1 MESHHDDDETKG
13 SVYFFVQDYI
23 EAREASGSV
32 RTAGPKDLTVT
43 DTRLTQTANPQQQS
57 SFKFRISTYF
67 QCRISISHGKAFKQ
81 LSKFRGPTVTTVVLS
96 SATVSRA

>member
-1 MESHHDDDETKG
+1 MISFLANDDDETKG

-43 DTRLTQTANPQQQS
+43 HIRKRETGDGAQGL
-57 SFKFRISTYF
+57 
-67 QCRISISHGKAFKQ
+67 
-81 LSKFRGPTVTTVVLS
+81 LVT
-96 SATVSRA
+96 

>member
-1 MESHHDDDETKG
+1 MESHHVDDETKG

-43 DTRLTQTANPQQQS
+43 QIAFFLIFFLAMKFMKKAHVPTTKRLFP
-57 SFKFRISTYF
+57 
-67 QCRISISHGKAFKQ
+67 
-81 LSKFRGPTVTTVVLS
+81 
-96 SATVSRA
+96 

>member
-43 DTRLTQTANPQQQS
+43 ALGPS
-57 SFKFRISTYF
+57 
-67 QCRISISHGKAFKQ
+67 KQ
-81 LSKFRGPTVTTVVLS
+81 IPSA
-96 SATVSRA
+96 ATVSLRAHLVEAGAVLLVSPGSGA